1 MHSLSKSSQGSTYT
15 IKWMFGLPEVMKAM
29 NDMDIHEGSTI
40 RVLQKFHDS
49 LIILPLIENRS
60 GKRSCRQ
67 NTSIKK

>member
-49 LIILPLIENRS
+49 LIISSAESKNRS
-60 GKRSCRQ
+60 GKRSADRIQ
-67 NTSIKK
+67 V

>member
-49 LIILPLIENRS
+49 LIISSANRKIVL
-60 GKRSCRQ
+60 GNEVADYKY
-67 NTSIKK
+67 KK